1 MRLQKL
7 YFFYQTTRQY
17 NENRYR
23 HFRALPDLLFFSGEY
38 LSK

>member
-7 YFFYQTTRQY
+7 YFFYKTTRQY

-23 HFRALPDLLFFSGEY
+23 HFPLPDLVSFSRKY
-38 LSK
+38 ISK